1 MSISSFP
8 LRAVSGGSSIIG
20 TIYAG
25 YVFNKKIQKDY
36 PPIKIK
42 DYSHQQFYFDNGQ
55 KYFII
60 GYFGATED
68 TIKKLDLK
76 HRELYT
82 TPKLAVAQNYALSAT
97 KKTDKAATALI
108 VSPVR
113 DVEAK
118 DYGVQRFEGPHV
130 PIRPDALREL
140 QAKVIRIDPVNP
152 QTRVGF
158 FGSLKRAYN
167 SWKNSGNG

>member
-8 LRAVSGGSSIIG
+8 LRAVSGGSSLIG

-25 YVFNKKIQKDY
+25 YMFNKKIQKDY
-36 PPIKIK
+36 PPIEIK
-42 DYSHQQFYFDNGQ
+42 DYSHQRFYYDNGQ

-68 TIKKLDLK
+68 TIKNKLDLK
-76 HRELYT
+76 NRELYT
-82 TPKLAVAQNYALSAT
+82 TPKLAIAQKYAMSAT
-97 KKTDKAATALI
+97 RDKAATALI

-113 DVEAK
+113 SVEAK
-118 DYGVQRFEGPHV
+118 DHGPQRFEGPHV
-130 PIRPDALREL
+130 PIRADALREL

-158 FGSLKRAYN
+158 FGSVKRAYN
-167 SWKNSGNG
+167 AWKSGNNS